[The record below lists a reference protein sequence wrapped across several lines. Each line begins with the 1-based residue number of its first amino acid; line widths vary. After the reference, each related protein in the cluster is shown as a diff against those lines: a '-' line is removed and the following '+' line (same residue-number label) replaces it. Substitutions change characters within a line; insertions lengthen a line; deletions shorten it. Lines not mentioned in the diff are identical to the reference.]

1 MSLRYFGILH
11 DVNAQKK
18 YAMKYYTFLVKMI
31 IKIIGFISSGISF
44 KEVEPLQRFVGFCF
58 FRFTWVQDQIVQ
70 ALLK

>member
-44 KEVEPLQRFVGFCF
+44 KEV
-58 FRFTWVQDQIVQ
+58 
-70 ALLK
+70 